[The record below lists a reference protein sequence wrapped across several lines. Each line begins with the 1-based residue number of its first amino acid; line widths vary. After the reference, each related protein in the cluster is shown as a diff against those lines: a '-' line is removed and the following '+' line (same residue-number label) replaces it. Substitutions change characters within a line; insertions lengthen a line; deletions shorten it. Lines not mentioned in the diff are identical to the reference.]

1 MLTVTCLP
9 STAPGTTPLLLT
21 EVALKAIRCLTGIA
35 QKQVM
40 QVLLLVNSIARP
52 DRPNDMA
59 EFAGV
64 PARFGFEQVIGPNQG
79 REVQSEGSLLE
90 NSTGSSSQLTTG
102 RRLPFTK
109 GGKTKRDPPFPDVHP
124 GQNYGQTPL
133 PGARIKDI
141 DWRQTSAARRAY
153 LGVGAQVANHHAA
166 VLPWLRA
173 TRRPIERRD
182 TTQIDAKANTDPKT
196 KSTAIWNT
204 SHACFASVT
213 RGMIYLTEV
222 GKWFARNTSM
232 SKSPCFG
239 KILQSSSHIPWLLLG
254 V

>member
-1 MLTVTCLP
+1 
-9 STAPGTTPLLLT
+9 
-21 EVALKAIRCLTGIA
+21 
-35 QKQVM
+35 
-40 QVLLLVNSIARP
+40 
-52 DRPNDMA
+52 MA

-173 TRRPIERRD
+173 TRRPIEEARHDPDRRQGQHRPKDKVNSNMEYESRLLRFSD
-182 TTQIDAKANTDPKT
+182 TWHDLPN
-196 KSTAIWNT
+196 KSWKM
-204 SHACFASVT
+204 V
-213 RGMIYLTEV
+213 R
-222 GKWFARNTSM
+222 
-232 SKSPCFG
+232 P
-239 KILQSSSHIPWLLLG
+239 QHINE
-254 V
+254 